1 MNCREL
7 SHQLHQSVYVLHPLN
22 VVFLCACSS
31 GTHVCG
37 DEDGVHQ
44 EPELLRAVA
53 GGVRLCRH
61 PLHRVRASV
70 HAVLAAR
77 SVEARLTSA
86 RPCCRQGDPQHGP
99 RRPHQGEGQ
108 GRQEEGAV
116 ILLLAFF
123 HICACNLNI
132 LYFLHP

>member
-1 MNCREL
+1 MNSEVCVRAVA
-7 SHQLHQSVYVLHPLN
+7 SIASICVCFIYIPLMYS
-22 VVFLCACSS
+22 FLCAWLS

-53 GGVRLCRH
+53 GGIRPCRH

-77 SVEARLTSA
+77 SVEAHLASA
-86 RPCCRQGDPQHGP
+86 RPRRRQGDPQHGP

-123 HICACNLNI
+123 RHLCM
-132 LYFLHP
+132 